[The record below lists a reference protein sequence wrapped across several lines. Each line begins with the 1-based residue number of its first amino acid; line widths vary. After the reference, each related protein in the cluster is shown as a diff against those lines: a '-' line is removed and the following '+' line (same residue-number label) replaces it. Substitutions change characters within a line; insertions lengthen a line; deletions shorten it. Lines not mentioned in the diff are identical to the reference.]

1 MNNGHINIFKLIED
15 IEDKGFIEC
24 SNIEGDDKEEYESIL
39 FYLNFCAKWY
49 TGLLVELDENDIK
62 ESERMFKIMFGDESK
77 WKKK

>member
-1 MNNGHINIFKLIED
+1 MNNKYINILDLIEN
-15 IEDKGFIEC
+15 INNKGFIEC
-24 SNIEGDDKEEYESIL
+24 SNIEGDNKEEYESIL

-77 WKKK
+77 